1 MELYSEADVVSKV
14 VVPDLAALGYVEGET
29 RHGRVVVRH
38 EYPITAQSGREK
50 KTIFADIVVF
60 VDDVPVIVVDAK
72 NPREF
77 LTDNDREQVVSYA
90 RLLDK
95 IAPYAA
101 LCNGSWQVYDAI
113 RKQEIKALPRIAD
126 LLSDLQGRRL
136 TIGQE
141 DALRSQANRTLLAI
155 DSARDLSRLMRRCH
169 DTIRNLKG
177 YDPTKAFD
185 ELSKVLFAKM
195 FEERELN
202 EGRRDYNRFTLQSVR
217 DMRKQGVEI
226 IQQLWKDTV
235 TSDRY
240 REVFSD
246 EATDQGIELPPEAV
260 DKIVALLEDKSLVL
274 TDMDVKGVAFEEF
287 LSVTYRGGGLGQ
299 YFTPR
304 AVVNFMVDLVDPA
317 IGERVIDPS
326 CGSGGFLIRVYDIVS
341 EKIRLSDFSEREK
354 ERRLA
359 EIANE
364 SLVGIDWEQRAART
378 CKMNMILHGDGHA
391 GVYQANALD
400 IGEVARK
407 VTERRRFYPDAPT
420 IEEGSFD
427 IIASNPPFGAHDDLP
442 RILQHYELGKGR
454 SQKRET
460 LMLERQIRLLRP
472 GGRIAVVIPEDILSN
487 KSRDRRL
494 REYILRECVVK
505 AVIRLPQ
512 DTFKMSEG
520 AACTS
525 VLYAVKKNPED
536 PSARAQGDIFFA
548 RAEYIGV
555 APSGK
560 PIPENDLPAIREQ
573 YRRFENGEWAGIEM
587 EPSSTGG
594 MRFIREEPSMD
605 ERLWLEPTVNRT
617 SLLLDRLS
625 YVIRRPRIT
634 DRFSYTYFHPEY
646 YRLMNTLADISVS
659 TVITTMHALC
669 KPGYPSSGK
678 RPSEQALEG
687 IPILKVRN
695 VTGHG
700 IDMDTDFAPDSDTI
714 RKECARGLIRKSDIL
729 ITSTGEGTIGRV
741 DIYPYDD
748 LAIADGEIT
757 IIRLLPGVNPAVVLE
772 LLRSEYGQIRML
784 RHVSGSTGQTHLM
797 PEYVRDM
804 DIPVLTPDVQQEIV
818 ERMAEARTTDEVL
831 TTRAKA
837 LLVDG
842 AKALAAAQRD
852 ITNTLR
858 ESGATIVSLDDL
870 CIAGYPSRG
879 RKPSEDSVEGIP
891 ILKVR
896 NVTRRGVNLDT
907 DFTPDNEATRK
918 ECASALVHSG
928 DLLVTSTGE
937 GTIGRVA
944 VYPYDKPAIAD
955 GHVSI
960 VRLRPE
966 ANGQYIAEFLRS
978 EHGQVQM
985 LRFVSGSTGQ
995 TELLIEHI
1003 RGLRVPLLDPSVQE
1017 GVVTRMAEARMVEDA
1032 LSKKAANLRT
1042 EGAAAIAHAQNDMMR
1057 RLNASYETGTSS
1069 GGVEGDY
1076 HATP

>member
-1 MELYSEADVVSKV
+1 MELYSSADVVSKV
-14 VVPDLAALGYVEGET
+14 IVPDLAALGYVEGET

-38 EYPITAQSGREK
+38 EYPITAQSGRQK

-60 VDDVPVIVVDAK
+60 VNDLPVIVVDAK

-77 LTDNDREQVVSYA
+77 LTDNDREQAVSYA

-136 TIGQE
+136 TVGQQ

-202 EGRRDYNRFTLQSVR
+202 EGRRDNNRFTLQSVR

-235 TSDRY
+235 ASDRY

-246 EATDQGIELPPEAV
+246 EATDPGIELPPEAV

-317 IGERVIDPS
+317 IGERVTDPS
-326 CGSGGFLIRVYDIVS
+326 CGSGGFLIRVYDICS
-341 EKIRLSDFSEREK
+341 EKIRLSEFSDHEK

-359 EIANE
+359 ELANV

-400 IGEVARK
+400 IEEVASK
-407 VTERRRFYPDAPT
+407 VDERRRFYPDAPT
-420 IEEGSFD
+420 IEEGTFD
-427 IIASNPPFGAHDDLP
+427 IVLSNPPFGAKDDLP
-442 RILQHYELGKGR
+442 RILQHYELGKGS

-460 LMLERQIRLLRP
+460 LLLERQIRLLRP
-472 GGRIAVVIPEDILSN
+472 GGRIAVVVPEGILSN
-487 KSRDRRL
+487 KTRDRRL

-525 VLYAVKKNPED
+525 VLYAVKKNPEH
-536 PSARAQGDIFFA
+536 PKTCIQGDIFFA

-560 PIPENDLPAIREQ
+560 PISENDLLAIREQ
-573 YRRFENGEWAGIEM
+573 YRRFETGEWSGIEM
-587 EPSSTGG
+587 EPTGSEG
-594 MRFIREEPSMD
+594 MRFIREEPSND

-625 YVIRRPRIT
+625 YVIRRPSDIN
-634 DRFSYTYFHPEY
+634 RFSYTYFHPKY
-646 YRLMNTLADISVS
+646 YRMMN
-659 TVITTMHALC
+659 
-669 KPGYPSSGK
+669 
-678 RPSEQALEG
+678 
-687 IPILKVRN
+687 ILVP
-695 VTGHG
+695 VPCVF
-700 IDMDTDFAPDSDTI
+700 DM
-714 RKECARGLIRKSDIL
+714 
-729 ITSTGEGTIGRV
+729 
-741 DIYPYDD
+741 Y
-748 LAIADGEIT
+748 
-757 IIRLLPGVNPAVVLE
+757 
-772 LLRSEYGQIRML
+772 
-784 RHVSGSTGQTHLM
+784 
-797 PEYVRDM
+797 
-804 DIPVLTPDVQQEIV
+804 
-818 ERMAEARTTDEVL
+818 
-831 TTRAKA
+831 
-837 LLVDG
+837 
-842 AKALAAAQRD
+842 
-852 ITNTLR
+852 
-858 ESGATIVSLDDL
+858 
-870 CIAGYPSRG
+870 
-879 RKPSEDSVEGIP
+879 
-891 ILKVR
+891 
-896 NVTRRGVNLDT
+896 
-907 DFTPDNEATRK
+907 
-918 ECASALVHSG
+918 
-928 DLLVTSTGE
+928 
-937 GTIGRVA
+937 
-944 VYPYDKPAIAD
+944 
-955 GHVSI
+955 
-960 VRLRPE
+960 
-966 ANGQYIAEFLRS
+966 
-978 EHGQVQM
+978 
-985 LRFVSGSTGQ
+985 
-995 TELLIEHI
+995 
-1003 RGLRVPLLDPSVQE
+1003 
-1017 GVVTRMAEARMVEDA
+1017 
-1032 LSKKAANLRT
+1032 KK
-1042 EGAAAIAHAQNDMMR
+1042 
-1057 RLNASYETGTSS
+1057 
-1069 GGVEGDY
+1069 
-1076 HATP
+1076 

>member
-14 VVPDLAALGYVEGET
+14 VVPHLASLGYVEGST
-29 RHGRVVVRH
+29 KHGGVVIRH
-38 EYPITAQSGREK
+38 EYPINAQSGREK
-50 KTIFADIVVF
+50 KTIFADVVVF
-60 VDDVPVIVVDAK
+60 VNDVPVIVVEAK

-101 LCNGSWQVYDAI
+101 LCNGSWQVYDAV
-113 RKQEIKALPRIAD
+113 RKQQIRALPRIAD

-136 TIGQE
+136 TAVQQS
-141 DALRSQANRTLLAI
+141 ALRSQASRTLLAI

-202 EGRRDYNRFTLQSVR
+202 EGRRANNRFTLQSVR
-217 DMRKQGVEI
+217 DMRNQGVEI
-226 IQQLWKDTV
+226 IQQLWKDTIA
-235 TSDRY
+235 SDRY

-260 DKIVALLEDKSLVL
+260 DKIVDLLEDKSLVL

-287 LSVTYRGGGLGQ
+287 LSATYRGGGLGQ

-304 AVVNFMVDLVDPA
+304 AIVNFMIDLIDPA
-317 IGERVIDPS
+317 IGDRIIDPS
-326 CGSGGFLIRVYDIVS
+326 CGSGGFLIRAYDVVS
-341 EKIRLSDFSEREK
+341 EKIRLSDFSVREK
-354 ERRLA
+354 ERLRAELA
-359 EIANE
+359 NQ

-400 IGEVARK
+400 IEEVTQK
-407 VTERRRFYPDAPT
+407 VKERRRFYPDAPT

-427 IIASNPPFGAHDDLP
+427 VVLTNPPFGAHDNIP
-442 RILQHYELGKGR
+442 RILQHYELGKTKR
-454 SQKRET
+454 QKRET
-460 LMLERQIRLLRP
+460 LLLERQVRLLRP
-472 GGRIAVVIPEDILSN
+472 GGRIAVVIPEGILSN
-487 KSRDRRL
+487 KSLDRRL
-494 REYILRECVVK
+494 RQYILRECVVK

-512 DTFKMSEG
+512 DAFKMSEG

-536 PSARAQGDIFFA
+536 PNIRAQADIFFA

-555 APSGK
+555 SPSGK
-560 PIPENDLPAIREQ
+560 PIPDNDLPAIREQ
-573 YRRFENGEWAGIEM
+573 FRRFENGEWAGIEM
-587 EPSSTGG
+587 EPTSNGR
-594 MRFIREEPSMD
+594 MRFIREEPSKD

-625 YVIRRPRIT
+625 YVIRRPNIT
-634 DRFSYTYFHPEY
+634 DRFSYTFFHPEY
-646 YRLMNTLADISVS
+646 WRVMNVLNDMSGT
-659 TVITTMHALC
+659 TVITTLQAVC
-669 KPGYPSSGK
+669 EPGYPASGK
-678 RPSEQALEG
+678 RPSEQSLEG

-700 IDMDTDFAPDSDTI
+700 LDLDTDFAPDSDAL
-714 RKECARGLIRKSDIL
+714 RKECKRGLLRKGDIL

-748 LAIADGEIT
+748 VAIADGEIT
-757 IIRLLPGVNPAVVLE
+757 ILRLLPGVTQEFVLE
-772 LLRSEYGQIRML
+772 LLRSEYGQIRMF

-804 DIPVLTPDVQQEIV
+804 EFPVVAPDIQQSMVKRITEARAANEGLV
-818 ERMAEARTTDEVL
+818 RRAEA
-831 TTRAKA
+831 
-837 LLVDG
+837 LLHKG
-842 AKALAAAQRD
+842 AETLAAAQREMTRALTD
-852 ITNTLR
+852 
-858 ESGATIVSLDDL
+858 SGARTFSLDDI
-870 CIAGYPSRG
+870 CVTGFPARG
-879 RKPSEDSVEGIP
+879 RKPSEESSEGIS

-896 NVTRRGVNLDT
+896 NVTRRGIDMDT
-907 DFTPDNEATRK
+907 EFAPDSEATRD
-918 ECASALVHSG
+918 ECASALVRKW
-928 DLLVTSTGE
+928 DLLITSTGE
-937 GTIGRVA
+937 GTIGRVG
-944 VYPYDKPAIAD
+944 VYPFDEPAIAD
-955 GHVSI
+955 GHVS
-960 VRLRPE
+960 VARLRPE
-966 ANGQYIAEFLRS
+966 VNATYVAEFLRS

-995 TELLIEHI
+995 TELLIEHV
-1003 RGLRVPLLDPSVQE
+1003 RGLRVPLPVSAVQE
-1017 GVVTRMAEARMVEDA
+1017 RIVERMGEARVTEEE
-1032 LSKKAANLRT
+1032 LSKQAAHLRS
-1042 EGAAAIAHAQNDMMR
+1042 EGVAAIAFAQSDMMR
-1057 RLNASYETGTSS
+1057 RLNESYEKRRSI
-1069 GGVEGDY
+1069 E
-1076 HATP
+1076 

>member
-14 VVPDLAALGYVEGET
+14 VVPDLAALGYVEGNT
-29 RHGRVVVRH
+29 RHGQVVIRH
-38 EYPITAQSGREK
+38 EFPITAQSGRDR
-50 KTIFADIVVF
+50 KTIYADLVVF
-60 VDDVPVIVVDAK
+60 VNDVPVIVVDAK

-101 LCNGSWQVYDAI
+101 LCNGPWQVYDAI

-126 LLSDLQGRRL
+126 LLSDLQERRL
-136 TIGQE
+136 TTGQQ

-202 EGRRDYNRFTLQSVR
+202 EGRRDSNRFTLQSVR

-226 IQQLWKDTV
+226 IQQLWKDTIA
-235 TSDRY
+235 SDRY

-246 EATDQGIELPPEAV
+246 EATDQDIDLPPEAV

-317 IGERVIDPS
+317 IGERVTDPS
-326 CGSGGFLIRVYDIVS
+326 CGSGGFLIRVYDICS
-341 EKIRLSDFSEREK
+341 EKIRLSDFSDREK

-359 EIANE
+359 ELANQ

-400 IGEVARK
+400 IEEVTHK
-407 VTERRRFYPDAPT
+407 VSERRRFYPNAPT
-420 IEEGSFD
+420 IEEGTFY
-427 IIASNPPFGAHDDLP
+427 IVISNPPFGAHDDLP
-442 RILQHYELGKGR
+442 RILQQYELGKGR

-472 GGRIAVVIPEDILSN
+472 GGRIAVVVPEGILSN

-512 DTFKMSEG
+512 DTFKMSGG

-525 VLYAVKKNPED
+525 VLYAVKKDHED
-536 PSARAQGDIFFA
+536 PRARDQGDIFFA
-548 RAEYIGV
+548 RAEHIGV

-573 YRRFENGEWAGIEM
+573 YRRFENGEWSGIEM
-587 EPSSTGG
+587 EPSSNGG
-594 MRFIREEPSMD
+594 MRFIREEPSKD

-625 YVIRRPRIT
+625 YVIRRPCIT

-646 YRLMNTLADISVS
+646 YRLMNTIADISVS
-659 TVITTMHALC
+659 TVVATMQALC
-669 KPGYPSSGK
+669 EPGYPSSGK
-678 RPSEQALEG
+678 RPSEQSLDG

-695 VTGHG
+695 VTGNG
-700 IDMDTDFAPDSDTI
+700 IDMDTDFAPDSDAI
-714 RKECARGLIRKSDIL
+714 RKECGRGLIRKDDIL

-741 DIYPYDD
+741 DIFPYDE

-757 IIRLLPGVNPAVVLE
+757 IIRLLPGVNPAFILE
-772 LLRSEYGQIRML
+772 LLRSEYGQVRML

-797 PEYVRDM
+797 PEYVLDM
-804 DIPVLTPDVQQEIV
+804 EIPVLAPNVQQWIV
-818 ERMAEARTTDEVL
+818 ELMAEARSANDSLAV
-831 TTRAKA
+831 RAEA
-837 LLVDG
+837 LRSDG
-842 AKALAAAQRD
+842 AETLAAAQREM
-852 ITNTLR
+852 TATLR
-858 ESGATIVSLDDL
+858 ENGATIISLDDL
-870 CIAGYPSRG
+870 CVAGYPSRG
-879 RKPSEDSVEGIP
+879 RKPSQESAEGIP

-896 NVTRRGVNLDT
+896 NVTRRGIDLDT
-907 DFTPDNEATRK
+907 DFAPNDEVTRT
-918 ECASALVHSG
+918 ECANAIVHPG
-928 DLLVTSTGE
+928 DLLITSTGE

-944 VYPYDKPAIAD
+944 IYPYDEPAIAD

-960 VRLRPE
+960 VRLQPE
-966 ANGQYIAEFLRS
+966 VNAQYVAEFLRI
-978 EHGQVQM
+978 EHGQIQM

-1003 RGLRVPLLDPSVQE
+1003 RRLRVPLPDPSVQQRA
-1017 GVVTRMAEARMVEDA
+1017 VTRMGEARTAEID
-1032 LSKKAANLRT
+1032 LTKKAAELRA
-1042 EGAAAIAHAQNDMMR
+1042 EGTAAIAQAHSEMMR
-1057 RLNASYETGTSS
+1057 RLNESNET
-1069 GGVEGDY
+1069 EM
-1076 HATP
+1076 A